1 MVRQDVTMTSSVLN
15 RVQDREDRKPRGSLA
30 GPPSRGFSI
39 MARQCEAFGVADRER
54 KKFMIKRTAA
64 AEPLSVCNAQMA
76 ETILAKLVARAF
88 ALDHPELFVPH
99 LARAIG
105 GPADDK

>member
-1 MVRQDVTMTSSVLN
+1 MASAEPM
-15 RVQDREDRKPRGSLA
+15 
-30 GPPSRGFSI
+30 SI
-39 MARQCEAFGVADRER
+39 CDMQ
-54 KKFMIKRTAA
+54 A
-64 AEPLSVCNAQMA
+64 AEA
-76 ETILAKLVARAF
+76 ILARLVARAF

>member
-1 MVRQDVTMTSSVLN
+1 M
-15 RVQDREDRKPRGSLA
+15 
-30 GPPSRGFSI
+30 
-39 MARQCEAFGVADRER
+39 ADRYSKRFRIE
-54 KKFMIKRTAA
+54 RTAA
-64 AEPLSVCNAQMA
+64 AEPMSVCDMQAA
-76 ETILAKLVARAF
+76 EAILAKLVARAF